1 MSRHPAIPL
10 SSAERKVVRAWTMR
24 VFAVW
29 TAIIVAT
36 LAAPTLLGG
45 FTGAAQL
52 QARQSATEIRCVLSD
67 AGCGRQAAR

>member
-10 SSAERKVVRAWTMR
+10 TSVERKVVRAWTMR

-29 TAIIVAT
+29 TAIVVAT

-45 FTGAAQL
+45 FTGAAQS
-52 QARQSATEIRCVLSD
+52 QARQSAAEMQCVLSE
-67 AGCGRQAAR
+67 ASCRRRAAR